1 VVCCDACVPG
11 FGCGGV
17 VCTLAR
23 ESVLGGVGV
32 EVFREVRVSVAHS
45 CDGTVE
51 LTLSLPTQNLG
62 FLCDVSPSARGHVSP
77 QAQGS
82 GYTTRAISQNWTG
95 VRQYGQIFMLAVQR
109 SHAS

>member
-1 VVCCDACVPG
+1 MKLSTSLLTHLGAVAISVTTTALDRVSGVRCVCCDACVPG

-45 CDGTVE
+45 H
-51 LTLSLPTQNLG
+51 
-62 FLCDVSPSARGHVSP
+62 AM
-77 QAQGS
+77 
-82 GYTTRAISQNWTG
+82 
-95 VRQYGQIFMLAVQR
+95 GQ
-109 SHAS
+109 SS